1 MKVRDLQMKRIRS
14 KTLATMGRII
24 PIFFIKIKKAKGIPL
39 PVICSRPYYIWKRT
53 YHNLYADCLLDCD
66 FVYRYLFKK

>member
-1 MKVRDLQMKRIRS
+1 MKRIRS